1 VTGDDVIGRPTGVA
15 LVAAALVLT
24 AVVSAVIGMTISALD
39 GCCGSSEPG
48 SSTPTLFG
56 LVVGVAVGAAGIAL
70 WRGGVSR
77 WLVLGPSAVVPVA
90 LVAAGWS
97 SVDLGALAPVAG
109 VGWLLLLWFLRRES
123 ATAWLAAR
131 RDAGFG

>member
-1 VTGDDVIGRPTGVA
+1 M
-15 LVAAALVLT
+15 AAALVLT
-24 AVVSAVIGMTISALD
+24 AVVSALIGMTLSALD

-56 LVVGVAVGAAGIAL
+56 LVVGLAVGAAGIAL

-77 WLVLGPSAVVPVA
+77 WLVLGLSAIVPVA

-97 SVDLGALAPVAG
+97 SADLGALAPVAI

-123 ATAWLAAR
+123 ATAWLAGR
-131 RDAGFG
+131 RDGKLG

>member
-1 VTGDDVIGRPTGVA
+1 MTRRPTGVA
-15 LVAAALVLT
+15 LVAAALVAA
-24 AVVSAVIGMTISALD
+24 AVVSTLLGLILSALD

-56 LVVGVAVGAAGIAL
+56 LAVGLAVGVAGIAL
-70 WRGGVSR
+70 WRGDVSR
-77 WLVLGPSAVVPVA
+77 WLVLGLSAAVPVA

-97 SVDLGALAPVAG
+97 SADLGALAPVAV

-123 ATAWLAAR
+123 ATAWLAAG
-131 RDAGFG
+131 RDGGIG